1 MESFIRSKYE
11 TRRWALEGKPP
22 EDPSVLDT
30 DDPQTAQVQQNIG
43 TESTPVTQ
51 PQRAEP
57 SHRRSVSDG
66 RYDKPLH
73 DREPS
78 PAKKVDVHALL
89 REPPQR
95 AGFRALPI
103 SANDPLPAPQISIQ
117 EPVPMSLDA
126 PDAPPTPD
134 KSEDLICEPLPH
146 PPTPSSRDRKSSTE
160 PVPMPES
167 LPSESLA
174 VQNPPDH
181 PLPSSEFCTPLG
193 AVGPHDT
200 GDTATTTL
208 YKIGTP
214 LVRLRRSRREY

>member
-30 DDPQTAQVQQNIG
+30 DDPQTAQGATQVQQNIG

-51 PQRAEP
+51 PQRAEL

-66 RYDKPLH
+66 HHPEL
-73 DREPS
+73 S

-95 AGFRALPI
+95 GGFRALPI
-103 SANDPLPAPQISIQ
+103 SANDPLPTPQVSIP
-117 EPVPMSLDA
+117 EPVPMSLDT
-126 PDAPPTPD
+126 PPTPD

-146 PPTPSSRDRKSSTE
+146 PPTPSSRDTKSSTE
-160 PVPMPES
+160 LVPTPEP
-167 LPSESLA
+167 LPPEPLA

-193 AVGPHDT
+193 AVGPHDS